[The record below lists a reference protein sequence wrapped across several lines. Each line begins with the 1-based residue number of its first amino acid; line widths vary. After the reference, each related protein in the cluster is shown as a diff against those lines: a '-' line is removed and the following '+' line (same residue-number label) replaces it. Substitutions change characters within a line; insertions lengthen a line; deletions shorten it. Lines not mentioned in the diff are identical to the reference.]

1 MSEVENLSNI
11 ENQENKENNSIEQKN
26 ITPNNQ
32 IPQQEKNIISENTL
46 KNDSLKFG
54 EYYLTPLQ
62 SILLNK
68 KFPHGFKLET
78 EENIAKSLE
87 LKKAQEK
94 KQKQIQKNNQQI
106 GRRSSNKFTQQPK
119 KNKSSN
125 NYENIPNNISHD
137 KIKLYKKCKGGFD
150 KIKESKYFNKYYT
163 SNDINTPCLSAIEK
177 KINNGEYNSLYEFEM
192 DVRNIWGHYFNL
204 NPNDDIAK
212 KMSEDW
218 EKICTELENPNSEL
232 NVEDIKKRTDNI
244 KKEMEKIKDHND
256 MIPAPVKKS
265 GQNSDNNKPMTV
277 EEKNQLG
284 NNIRSLNKE
293 QLKGIIK
300 ILNESDTYPKSKYFE
315 FDIDKLPTKKLRDL
329 EKYVKECINQN
340 LKNKKNQNGN
350 NNNVNKAQNL
360 KENVNNKN
368 NTNITTNNNNQTTNV
383 NQISNSKNKETN
395 KNKETKQE
403 NQTDKKSK
411 QNSNKK
417 VDKRNESFSSDSM
430 SSDSSL
436 SG

>member
-1 MSEVENLSNI
+1 ME
-11 ENQENKENNSIEQKN
+11 
-26 ITPNNQ
+26 
-32 IPQQEKNIISENTL
+32 
-46 KNDSLKFG
+46 
-54 EYYLTPLQ
+54 
-62 SILLNK
+62 
-68 KFPHGFKLET
+68 
-78 EENIAKSLE
+78 
-87 LKKAQEK
+87 
-94 KQKQIQKNNQQI
+94 
-106 GRRSSNKFTQQPK
+106 
-119 KNKSSN
+119 
-125 NYENIPNNISHD
+125 
-137 KIKLYKKCKGGFD
+137 
-150 KIKESKYFNKYYT
+150 
-163 SNDINTPCLSAIEK
+163 
-177 KINNGEYNSLYEFEM
+177 
-192 DVRNIWGHYFNL
+192 VRNIWAHYFNL
-204 NPNDDIAK
+204 NPNDDIVK

-232 NVEDIKKRTDNI
+232 NVNDIKKRTDNI

-265 GQNSDNNKPMTV
+265 GQNNDHNKPMTV

-300 ILNESDTYPKSKYFE
+300 ILSESDSYPKSKYFE

-340 LKNKKNQNGN
+340 AKNNKNQNN
-350 NNNVNKAQNL
+350 NNNKTQNL
-360 KENVNNKN
+360 KENTNNKN
-368 NTNITTNNNNQTTNV
+368 NNTINNNNNQTNG
-383 NQISNSKNKETN
+383 NQMSNSKNKETN
-395 KNKETKQE
+395 KNNKETKQE

-411 QNSNKK
+411 QQNSNKK

>member
-1 MSEVENLSNI
+1 MSELENISNM
-11 ENQENKENNSIEQKN
+11 ENHENKENNSLEEKN
-26 ITPNNQ
+26 ISSNNHL
-32 IPQQEKNIISENTL
+32 PQQEKNIITENTL

-68 KFPHGFKLET
+68 KFPPGFKLET
-78 EENIAKSLE
+78 VENIEKSLE
-87 LKKAQEK
+87 QIKAQEK

-106 GRRSSNKFTQQPK
+106 GRRSSNKINQQPK

-125 NYENIPNNISHD
+125 NYENIPNNISPD
-137 KIKLYKKCKGGFD
+137 KYKLHKKCKGGFD
-150 KIKESKYFNKYYT
+150 KIRESKYFNKYYT
-163 SNDINTPCLSAIEK
+163 STDINTPCLSMIEK
-177 KINNGEYNSLYEFEM
+177 KINNYEYDTLYSFEM
-192 DVRNIWGHYFNL
+192 EVRNIWAHYFNL
-204 NPNDDIAK
+204 NPNDDIVK

-232 NVEDIKKRTDNI
+232 NVNDIKKRTDNI

-265 GQNSDNNKPMTV
+265 GQNNDHNKPMTV

-300 ILNESDTYPKSKYFE
+300 ILSESDSYPKSKYFE

-340 LKNKKNQNGN
+340 AKNNKNQNN
-350 NNNVNKAQNL
+350 NNKTQNL
-360 KENVNNKN
+360 KENTNNKN
-368 NTNITTNNNNQTTNV
+368 NNTINNNNNQTNG
-383 NQISNSKNKETN
+383 NQMSNSKNKETN
-395 KNKETKQE
+395 KNNKEIKQE

-411 QNSNKK
+411 QQNSNKK